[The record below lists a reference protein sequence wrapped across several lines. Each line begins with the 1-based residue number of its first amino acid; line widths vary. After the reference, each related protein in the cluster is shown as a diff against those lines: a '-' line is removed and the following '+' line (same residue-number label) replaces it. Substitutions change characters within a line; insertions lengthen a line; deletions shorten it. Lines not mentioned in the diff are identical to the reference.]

1 LIKILKKRLFRFKTY
16 LRLVEKYPPVRI
28 VVYICFFIFLYFLL
42 PFELV
47 FRYKRI
53 SAYVL
58 LLFYLSNIS
67 ILIILLNKHI
77 RRSRRFALR
86 KEQLTET
93 INLLEDENSKEHNIQ
108 LALLEKIKRYNNLK
122 SIIEDINQGL
132 SLDLIAEHLATI
144 AFSIIGNN
152 KGVCLLYLVDNRTQ
166 KLNIFKSKKD
176 DNALVVK
183 AKEGD
188 IFDFWVLRH
197 TSPLFIEDIKKDFRF
212 DSEQVI
218 SYYTRP
224 IVSIISVPFISEN
237 KFLGILRLDSTQ
249 AGTYSQDDL
258 RFLVTISELGAVA
271 LENGELFQET
281 QELAIHDGLTAL
293 YRKGYFLERLKEEV
307 KKSMRKKTPISLLM
321 LDIDFFKNYNDKF
334 GHTAGDIILKN
345 LSQNMTDALEGKGAI
360 IGRFGGEEFSAILL
374 GIGKQEAIVLAE
386 ELRQRIAKNRVI
398 LRRQV
403 TNVTVSIG
411 VATFPHDARDDVELM
426 IKADRAM
433 YVAKQGGRNRVV
445 AV

>member
-1 LIKILKKRLFRFKTY
+1 M
-16 LRLVEKYPPVRI
+16 LV
-28 VVYICFFIFLYFLL
+28 
-42 PFELV
+42 
-47 FRYKRI
+47 
-53 SAYVL
+53 
-58 LLFYLSNIS
+58 
-67 ILIILLNKHI
+67 ILLNKHI

-86 KEQLTET
+86 NEQLTES
-93 INLLEDENSKEHNIQ
+93 INLLEDENSKELNIQ
-108 LALLEKIKRYNNLK
+108 FALLEKIKRYNRLK

-166 KLNIFKSKKD
+166 KLNIFKSKKE
-176 DNALVVK
+176 DNDLVVK

-188 IFDFWVLRH
+188 IFDFWILRH
-197 TSPLFIEDIKKDFRF
+197 ASPLFIEDIKKDFRF

-218 SYYTRP
+218 SHYTRP
-224 IVSIISVPFISEN
+224 IASLISVPFISEN
-237 KFLGILRLDSTQ
+237 KFLGILRLDSAQ
-249 AGTYSQDDL
+249 SGTYTQDDL

-281 QELAIHDGLTAL
+281 QELAIHDGLTSL

-307 KKSMRKKTPISLLM
+307 KKSLRKKIPISLLM

-345 LSQNMTDALEGKGAI
+345 LSQNMTDALKGKGAI

-374 GIGKQEAIVLAE
+374 GIGKKEAMVLAE
-386 ELRQRIAKNRVI
+386 ELRQRIEKNRVI
-398 LRRQV
+398 LRRQI

-411 VATFPHDARDDVELM
+411 VATLPQDANDEVELM

-433 YVAKQGGRNRVV
+433 YAAKQGGRNRVV